1 MERDSYRILG
11 VRSDATEEEIRQAY
25 HDLARVWHPDRF
37 QSDPRLQQ
45 VAQERLREINAAY
58 QAVKRINTGHSRRQ
72 ASYDRGHSYQYA
84 QTASGNARKE
94 YRPRTSW
101 PSPSII
107 ASILARSAFFEFRSG
122 GRVLSRVALAVAC
135 FALIMMAVR
144 IGPLLRPPSLD
155 LDLLAGRARLIR
167 PQILTPT
174 RILDPASDVKVAAD
188 LLVEWARGE
197 VLDLWKPESWNGS
210 RTPVAVARTMPVAVA
225 ARAEHGRPRAKGV
238 KADIVLPNGTELI
251 VSERQSGVGELRFI
265 NNTGLEEIAV
275 LSRRKSP
282 VRAIYIRPKSE
293 ALLKQIDT
301 GIYEVHL
308 ELGSGAD
315 LKHLCFERDRYT
327 PDPLGPFQF
336 FSLTM
341 ATGTTGQHYEVV
353 VNPPATARPSNTP

>member
-1 MERDSYRILG
+1 
-11 VRSDATEEEIRQAY
+11 
-25 HDLARVWHPDRF
+25 
-37 QSDPRLQQ
+37 
-45 VAQERLREINAAY
+45 
-58 QAVKRINTGHSRRQ
+58 
-72 ASYDRGHSYQYA
+72 
-84 QTASGNARKE
+84 
-94 YRPRTSW
+94 
-101 PSPSII
+101 
-107 ASILARSAFFEFRSG
+107 
-122 GRVLSRVALAVAC
+122 
-135 FALIMMAVR
+135 MMAVR

-210 RTPVAVARTMPVAVA
+210 RTSVSVARIMPIAVA
-225 ARAEHGRPRAKGV
+225 ARAELGKPRAKGV
-238 KADIVLPNGTELI
+238 KADIVLANGTELI
-251 VSERQSGVGELRFI
+251 VSERQSGVGELRFV

-315 LKHLCFERDRYT
+315 LRHLCFERDRYT

-341 ATGTTGQHYEVV
+341 ASGTTGQHYEVV
-353 VNPPATARPSNTP
+353 VNPPAAGPSNIRD